1 MERETQERQGG
12 AEGSGTR
19 KGKGRGKVE
28 RKGKKGRTTEE
39 GEKMDWGLSVKVS
52 WPASILGTCIYTCA
66 HTRAPTNPHICTGLN
81 PASAGVVTLGW
92 GPGLEAV
99 GGRL

>member
-12 AEGSGTR
+12 AEGSGAR

-39 GEKMDWGLSVKVS
+39 GEKMDWGLSVRVS
-52 WPASILGTCIYTCA
+52 WPVSLLAHASTHVNTGVRPQT
-66 HTRAPTNPHICTGLN
+66 HIF
-81 PASAGVVTLGW
+81 AQA
-92 GPGLEAV
+92 
-99 GGRL
+99 